1 MKFIKDYALYIVLT
15 IIVIAFVVAFFLP
28 MLIGM
33 GRDMWQWALSETRA
47 L

>member
-15 IIVIAFVVAFFLP
+15 IIVIAFVVAVFLP
-28 MLIGM
+28 MLVGI

-47 L
+47 V